1 MARTKAPSAAA
12 GAAPVA
18 GGLDRWRN
26 VLLVGGC
33 AALAS
38 VVLTF
43 VQVAIYT
50 QWPPPETVAEAFA
63 LFAENPLLGLLS
75 FDLLYIANN
84 TAVLIAY
91 LALFVVLRQTHPAA
105 TAVALLLASVGMA
118 AYMASNVSFEM
129 LAIADAYNSADGTG
143 RVALLGAGEAML
155 AGFKGTAF
163 DVYYVLNAIALF
175 LFAGSMLRTAYF
187 SRAIGMLGL
196 AAAALMVVPSTA
208 GAPGRVFALASLVPW
223 VIFATLTGLRLLR
236 LGR

>member
-1 MARTKAPSAAA
+1 M
-12 GAAPVA
+12 
-18 GGLDRWRN
+18 
-26 VLLVGGC
+26 LLVGGY

-43 VQVAIYT
+43 VQVAIYIR
-50 QWPPPETVAEAFA
+50 WPPPETVADAFE
-63 LFAENPLLGLLS
+63 LFADSPALGLLS
-75 FDLLYIANN
+75 LDLLYIANN

-91 LALFVVLRQTHPAA
+91 LALFVVLRQTHPTA

-129 LAIADAYNSADGTG
+129 LALADAYDSTDTAGQA
-143 RVALLGAGEAML
+143 ALLGAGEALL

-187 SRAIGMLGL
+187 SRATGILGL

-208 GAPGRVFALASLVPW
+208 GGPGRVFALASLVPW
-223 VIFATLTGLRLLR
+223 VVFAVLTGLRLLR
-236 LGR
+236 LRR